1 MIYPLNSVI
10 FQSYVKYI
18 FMNEASVSLLNS
30 LGQDAGD
37 FVGISRLGQWHHM
50 PSLFISPAN
59 VAGAPAVL
67 LNTWIDPRFVSVSE
81 YRTLKTQRS
90 GSRYVKYFP

>member
-67 LNTWIDPRFVSVSE
+67 LNTWIDPRSLCVRIPDIENSTFRV
-81 YRTLKTQRS
+81 
-90 GSRYVKYFP
+90 